1 MIQSLDRGIKILLM
15 MAERP
20 RIGVTEV
27 AKELQVN
34 KSTAFRL
41 LETLQNNQL
50 VEQDEGSGK
59 YRLGIGVLRISEKL
73 LNSFDIIATARPFL
87 TKLVESTRESAHLC
101 VFSNGKAYVVDQVA
115 STEAMKVT
123 AKIGKSEPLN
133 CSAVGKCLMA
143 FRLER
148 EWPKLLDRM
157 EWTPYT
163 PATITAR
170 EQLVEE
176 LRKIRTTGYAIDEEE
191 LTAGVRCVA
200 APIYNSRGEVVYCL
214 GISGPATRIR
224 AEKVEEYAHKVKKVA
239 DQISAKLGY

>member
-1 MIQSLDRGIKILLM
+1 MIQSLDRGIKILLILS
-15 MAERP
+15 ERN
-20 RIGVTEV
+20 RVGVTEV

-41 LETLQNNQL
+41 LETLLMNHL

-73 LNSFDIIATARPFL
+73 LGSFDIITTAKPFL
-87 TKLVESTRESAHLC
+87 TKLAETTHESAHLC
-101 VFSNGKAYVVDQVA
+101 VFSSGKVFVVDQVV
-115 STEAMKVT
+115 SSEAMKVT
-123 AKIGKSEPLN
+123 VKIGKVEPLH

-148 EWPKLLDRM
+148 EWPKLLDNM
-157 EWTPYT
+157 DWTAYT
-163 PATITAR
+163 PATITSR

-176 LRKIRTTGYAIDEEE
+176 LRQIKTVGYAVDREER
-191 LTAGVRCVA
+191 TAGVRCMA
-200 APIYNSRGEVVYCL
+200 APIYNHRGEVVYCL
-214 GISGPATRIR
+214 GISGPSTRIR
-224 AEKVEEYAHKVKKVA
+224 ANKVEDYALKVKKVA